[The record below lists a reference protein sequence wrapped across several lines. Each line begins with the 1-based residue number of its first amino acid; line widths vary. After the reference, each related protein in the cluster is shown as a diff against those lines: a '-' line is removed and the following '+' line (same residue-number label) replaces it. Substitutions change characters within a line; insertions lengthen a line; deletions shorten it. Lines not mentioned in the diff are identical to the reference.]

1 MRKYVKNDKM
11 HEKMTKNTLKLKY
24 DQNIQTIKATIF
36 FNI

>member
-1 MRKYVKNDKM
+1 MRKYVKNDKIRG
-11 HEKMTKNTLKLKY
+11 KMSKNTLKLKY